1 VQIEKP
7 HDLKNG
13 ATQEVEI
20 QIEKPQDLRGGG
32 HEEKKPQ
39 RTQEQRHVQIIPK
52 IEEVSNI

>member
-7 HDLKNG
+7 QDLKNG
-13 ATQEVEI
+13 ATQEVEV

-39 RTQEQRHVQIIPK
+39 RSQEQGHVQIIPK

>member
-1 VQIEKP
+1 M
-7 HDLKNG
+7 
-13 ATQEVEI
+13 

-39 RTQEQRHVQIIPK
+39 RSQEQGHVQIIPK